1 MRGKVRMCTVLRY
14 GRRITPAHAG
24 KRGGADMTQMPEKD
38 HPRACGEKQK
48 NCPLVSVI
56 WGSPPRMRGKALFL
70 SVLWVTSGITPAHAG
85 KRGRQACSI
94 AGSEDHPRACGE
106 KTATDIISGKV
117 TGSPPR
123 MRGKVLD
130 IVRFVSLFGITPAHA
145 GKSIC
150 TRRCA
155 THRRDHPRACGEK
168 LPPRDHGRVFKG
180 SPPRM
185 RGKD

>member
-106 KTATDIISGKV
+106 KDQEESESKDK

-123 MRGKVLD
+123 MRGKADENRLGTCKG
-130 IVRFVSLFGITPAHA
+130 RITPAHA
-145 GKSIC
+145 GK
-150 TRRCA
+150 RRRKR
-155 THRRDHPRACGEK
+155 TGRRRSQDHPRACGEK
-168 LPPRDHGRVFKG
+168 TKKIP
-180 SPPRM
+180 
-185 RGKD
+185 